1 MKQAQ
6 FCCIGCGNMGR
17 SLVGG
22 ILANGYP
29 KQLIR
34 GADPDPAQREKIE
47 SAFGIKAYGD
57 NLQAVERADI
67 VVLAV
72 KPQLMA
78 ETVKS
83 MAPGLVKQQPLI
95 ISVAAGIRSS
105 AITHWLGKVLPVIRA
120 MPNTPALIRAGA
132 TALYAGAAVTHE
144 QKETAESIMRS
155 VGAVVWVADESL
167 LDTVTALSGSGPAY
181 FFLVMEILEKTA
193 VSLGLQPEHARL
205 LTLETALGAARM
217 ALESE
222 QDTAA
227 LRKQV
232 TSPGGTTE
240 RALAVLTDG
249 RLEAAFRHALQAAR
263 QRALEL
269 ADEFGGI

>member
-1 MKQAQ
+1 
-6 FCCIGCGNMGR
+6 
-17 SLVGG
+17 
-22 ILANGYP
+22 
-29 KQLIR
+29 
-34 GADPDPAQREKIE
+34 
-47 SAFGIKAYGD
+47 
-57 NLQAVERADI
+57 
-67 VVLAV
+67 
-72 KPQLMA
+72 
-78 ETVKS
+78 
-83 MAPGLVKQQPLI
+83 
-95 ISVAAGIRSS
+95 
-105 AITHWLGKVLPVIRA
+105 